1 MEEEFIEISQD
12 EAVLSKACP
21 EDLIAVKPEEVSYY
35 CFIVIHYLSIL
46 LIVYQGLIIYCTN
59 WSIFVSPWESW

>member
-35 CFIVIHYLSIL
+35 CFIVIHYLL

-59 WSIFVSPWESW
+59 